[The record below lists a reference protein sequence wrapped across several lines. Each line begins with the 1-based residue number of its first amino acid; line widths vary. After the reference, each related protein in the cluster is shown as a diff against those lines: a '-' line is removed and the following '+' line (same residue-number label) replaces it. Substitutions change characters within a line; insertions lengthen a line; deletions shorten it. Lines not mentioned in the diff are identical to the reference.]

1 MEHYKKIISTL
12 LLLIPLILNAQ
23 TAPSL
28 ETLINEAL
36 KRDASIKN
44 QVLESKTIA
53 LNQQKLKDIFLPKV
67 DISGKAGYLNI
78 TNISHSKAINIAPI
92 NPIFP
97 GITVPEGA
105 LDNNFNLSGFEGA
118 AKIDAKALIYS
129 GGKIKYLKQALEEKN
144 RAIIALNTKNEDEVV
159 TQIIQSYDQFALLVE
174 SKKVLNEG
182 LKRLAANKKLAEK
195 ALGYG
200 LITKYD
206 YQKIDLAEATLNSKI
221 VEYEGKKDLLT
232 AQLHILTG
240 IETEK
245 IALIEPILQKIDY
258 ALLNN
263 NIDNRA
269 ELKAL
274 NHGMKAIDSKI
285 KADKTWWIPKV
296 QAGTSL
302 SYLGFYNGHLSSSK
316 NLFPNINN
324 SKLNQDLTNKH
335 LFPIFRVD
343 LGFKWE
349 IFDGNES
356 SHEIEKSKIEKEV
369 LENKKS
375 DTERK
380 LLLNL
385 ANNQTNY
392 NIANAQ
398 IGLRAKAK
406 EIAQSAFNQAEKEF
420 KYGLIKSNQLIEAEN
435 DLQMAELEYQT
446 SIFNQ
451 RRAAIELMKSTQSLD
466 IQKF

>member
-1 MEHYKKIISTL
+1 MEHYKKIISGL
-12 LLLIPLILNAQ
+12 LLLIPLMLNAQ
-23 TAPSL
+23 EAPTL

-44 QVLESKTIA
+44 QVLESKTIT
-53 LNQQKLKDIFLPKV
+53 LNQKKLKDVFLPKV
-67 DISGKAGYLNI
+67 DISGKAGYLDI
-78 TNISHSKAINIAPI
+78 TSISHSKAIDIAPI

-97 GITVPEGA
+97 GINIPEGA
-105 LDNNFNLSGFEGA
+105 FDNDFNLSGFEGS
-118 AKIDAKALIYS
+118 AKIDAKVLLYS
-129 GGKIKYLKQALEEKN
+129 GGKIKHLKEALEEKN
-144 RAIIALNTKNEDEVV
+144 KATIAIKTKNEDEIT
-159 TQIIQSYDQFALLVE
+159 TQIIQSYDQFALLIE

-182 LKRLAANKKLAEK
+182 LKRLDANKKLAEK

-206 YQKIDLAEATLNSKI
+206 YQKIDLAEATLNSKM
-221 VEYEGKKDLLT
+221 VEYEGKKELLIIH
-232 AQLHILTG
+232 LHILTG
-240 IETEK
+240 IEAKK
-245 IALIEPILQKIDY
+245 IALIEPALQKINYIISDTS
-258 ALLNN
+258 
-263 NIDNRA
+263 IENRA
-269 ELKAL
+269 ELRAL
-274 NHGMKAIDSKI
+274 DHGMKAIDAKI

-296 QAGTSL
+296 QAATSL

-316 NLFPNINN
+316 NLIPNIDK
-324 SKLNQDLTNKH
+324 KLNTNLTNKH
-335 LFPIFRVD
+335 LFPIFQVG

-349 IFDGNES
+349 IFDANEG
-356 SHEIEKSKIEKEV
+356 SHEVEKSKIEKEI

-380 LLLNL
+380 LTLNL

-398 IGLRAKAK
+398 IDLKAKAK
-406 EIAQSAFNQAEKEF
+406 EIAQNALNQAEKEF

-435 DLQMAELEYQT
+435 DLQMAELEFQT
-446 SIFNQ
+446 AIFNQ

-466 IQKF
+466 IQKL

>member
-1 MEHYKKIISTL
+1 MKHQKKIISAL
-12 LLLIPLILNAQ
+12 LLVIPLMLSAQ

-44 QVLESKTIA
+44 QLLESKTIT
-53 LNQQKLKDIFLPKV
+53 LNQQKLKDLFLPKV
-67 DISGKAGYLNI
+67 DISGKAGYLDI
-78 TNISHSKAINIAPI
+78 TSISHSKAIEIAPI

-105 LDNNFNLSGFEGA
+105 LDNNFNLSGIEGA
-118 AKIDAKALIYS
+118 AKIDAKVLVYS
-129 GGKIKYLKQALEEKN
+129 GGKIKHLKQALEEKN
-144 RAIIALNTKNEDEVV
+144 KATLVLNEKNKDEIV
-159 TQIIQSYDQFALLVE
+159 TQIIQSYDQFALLIE

-200 LITKYD
+200 LITRYD

-221 VEYEGKKDLLT
+221 VEYEGKKELLT
-232 AQLHILTG
+232 TQLHILTG

-245 IALIEPILQKIDY
+245 IALIEPSLQKINHTISD
-258 ALLNN
+258 NSIN
-263 NIDNRA
+263 NRA

-274 NHGMKAIDSKI
+274 DHGMKALDYKI

-316 NLFPNINN
+316 NLIPNIPN
-324 SKLNQDLTNKH
+324 SKLNSDLTNKH
-335 LFPIFRVD
+335 LFPIFRID

-356 SHEIEKSKIEKEV
+356 SHEIEKTKIEKEI

-375 DTERK
+375 DAERK
-380 LLLNL
+380 LSLNL
-385 ANNQTNY
+385 ANNQTLY

-398 IGLRAKAK
+398 INLKAKAK
-406 EIAQSAFNQAEKEF
+406 EIAQNAFDQAEKEF

-466 IQKF
+466 IQKL

>member
-1 MEHYKKIISTL
+1 MEHYKKIISAL
-12 LLLIPLILNAQ
+12 LLLIPLMLNAQ

-28 ETLINEAL
+28 ETLISEAL

-44 QVLESKTIA
+44 QVLESQTIT
-53 LNQQKLKDIFLPKV
+53 LNKRKLKDVFLPKV
-67 DISGKAGYLNI
+67 DISGKAGYLDI
-78 TNISHSKAINIAPI
+78 TNISHSKAIDIAPI
-92 NPIFP
+92 SPLFP
-97 GITVPEGA
+97 GIAIPEGA

-118 AKIDAKALIYS
+118 AKIDATILLYS
-129 GGKIKYLKQALEEKN
+129 GGKIKHLKQALEEKN
-144 RAIIALNTKNEDEVV
+144 KAVMALKLKNEDDVT
-159 TQIIQSYDQFALLVE
+159 TQIIQSYDQFALLIQ

-182 LKRLAANKKLAEK
+182 LKRLEANKKLAEK

-206 YQKIDLAEATLNSKI
+206 YQKIDLAEATLNSKL
-221 VEYEGKKDLLT
+221 VEYEGKKELLII
-232 AQLHILTG
+232 QLHILTG

-245 IALIEPILQKIDY
+245 IALIEPTLQKINYTVSDSS
-258 ALLNN
+258 
-263 NIDNRA
+263 IENRA
-269 ELKAL
+269 EIKAL
-274 NHGMKAIDSKI
+274 DHGMKAIDAKI

-316 NLFPNINN
+316 NLTPNINK
-324 SKLNQDLTNKH
+324 KLNMDLTNKN
-335 LFPIFRVD
+335 LFPIFRIG

-356 SHEIEKSKIEKEV
+356 DHEIEKSKIEKDI

-375 DTERK
+375 DAERK
-380 LLLNL
+380 LTLNL

-392 NIANAQ
+392 KIADAQ
-398 IGLRAKAK
+398 INLKAKAK
-406 EIAQSAFNQAEKEF
+406 EIAQNALDQAEKEF

-466 IQKF
+466 IQKL